1 MTVIWPTLKIR
12 PDKPL
17 DATQLA
23 ILQHV
28 DQLARSLKL
37 RYFVAGAMARVILL
51 EHVHGQRPGPATR
64 DVDFGVTVKDW
75 PTFLSV
81 KNGLIETGA
90 FETAPGAVQ
99 RLIYILSPHRPWI
112 DLVPFGGIEQE
123 GRMITWPPDRA
134 MVMNVAGFS
143 EAADAAV
150 EVEIVPGLTITVA
163 SLPSLAVLKLIT
175 WLDRWPENRGKDA
188 QDFFHVLS
196 RYAEAGNMDRLY
208 DSEQALMARA
218 DFDPDLAGAGLL
230 GREAAQCCLPET
242 ASLITQLFSDSK
254 QFERFT
260 GHILSAVQM
269 GSASA
274 EKVRRYLNLFITAFN
289 ESNSSN
295 QNQISSLRT
304 RI

>member
-17 DATQLA
+17 EATQLE
-23 ILQHV
+23 IMWHV
-28 DQLARSLKL
+28 DQVARSLDL
-37 RYFVAGAMARVILL
+37 RYFVAGALARVILL

-75 PTFLSV
+75 HTFQSL
-81 KNGLIETGA
+81 KNGLIETGI
-90 FETAPGAVQ
+90 FETVPSAVQ
-99 RLIYILSPHRPWI
+99 RLIYVRSIHRPWI
-112 DLVPFGGIEQE
+112 DLVPFGGIEQN
-123 GRMITWPPDRA
+123 GRMIAWPPDRA

-150 EVEIVPGLTITVA
+150 EVEIVQGLTVAVA

-188 QDFFHVLS
+188 QDFFHILS
-196 RYAEAGNMDRLY
+196 RYAEAGNIDRLY
-208 DSEQALMARA
+208 DSEQELVARA

-230 GREAAQCCLPET
+230 GREAAELCLPET
-242 ASLITQLFSDSK
+242 ASLITQLFSKSK

-260 GHILSAVQM
+260 GHILSEAQM
-269 GSASA
+269 GSDSARA
-274 EKVRRYLNLFITAFN
+274 EKVRRYLDLFITSFSERLAKP
-289 ESNSSN
+289 
-295 QNQISSLRT
+295 Q
-304 RI
+304 

>member
-17 DATQLA
+17 EATQLE
-23 ILQHV
+23 IMWHV
-28 DQLARSLKL
+28 DQVARSLDL
-37 RYFVAGAMARVILL
+37 RYFVAGALARVILL

-75 PTFLSV
+75 HTFQSL
-81 KNGLIETGA
+81 KNGLIETGT
-90 FETAPGAVQ
+90 FETVPSAVQ
-99 RLIYILSPHRPWI
+99 RLIYVRSIHRPWI
-112 DLVPFGGIEQE
+112 DLVPFGGIEQN
-123 GRMITWPPDRA
+123 GRMIAWPPDRA

-150 EVEIVPGLTITVA
+150 EVEIVQGLTVAVA

-188 QDFFHVLS
+188 QDFFHILS
-196 RYAEAGNMDRLY
+196 RYAEAGNIDRLY
-208 DSEQALMARA
+208 DSEQELVARA

-230 GREAAQCCLPET
+230 GREAAELCLPET
-242 ASLITQLFSDSK
+242 ASLITQLFSKSK

-260 GHILSAVQM
+260 GHILSEVQM
-269 GSASA
+269 GSDSARA
-274 EKVRRYLNLFITAFN
+274 EKVRRYLDLFITSFSERLAKP
-289 ESNSSN
+289 
-295 QNQISSLRT
+295 Q
-304 RI
+304 

>member
-17 DATQLA
+17 EATQLE
-23 ILQHV
+23 IMWHV
-28 DQLARSLKL
+28 DQVARSLDL
-37 RYFVAGAMARVILL
+37 RYFVAGALARVILL

-75 PTFLSV
+75 HTFQSL
-81 KNGLIETGA
+81 KNGLIETGT
-90 FETAPGAVQ
+90 FETVPSAVQ
-99 RLIYILSPHRPWI
+99 RLIYVRSIHRPWI
-112 DLVPFGGIEQE
+112 DLVPFGGIEQN
-123 GRMITWPPDRA
+123 GRMIAWPPDRA

-150 EVEIVPGLTITVA
+150 EVEIVQGLTVAVA

-188 QDFFHVLS
+188 QDFFHILS
-196 RYAEAGNMDRLY
+196 RYAEAGNIDRLY
-208 DSEQALMARA
+208 DSEQELVARA

-230 GREAAQCCLPET
+230 GREAAELCLPET
-242 ASLITQLFSDSK
+242 ASLITQLFSKSK

-260 GHILSAVQM
+260 GHILSEAQM
-269 GSASA
+269 GSDSARA
-274 EKVRRYLNLFITAFN
+274 EKVRRYLDLFITSFSERLAKP
-289 ESNSSN
+289 
-295 QNQISSLRT
+295 Q
-304 RI
+304 